1 MRFGVAPRLL
11 LTSLIFAAPGG
22 HEAALAAPA
31 TPAAGPAAPAATGF
45 DEETIRGLPGYR
57 AEMVA
62 APVFGG
68 QVFLMEAGDPKAP
81 AVVLVHGLGD
91 SGMRDWYPVLPAL
104 AAQYHV
110 VAFDLPGFGRS
121 THANQLYSPERYAEF
136 IHALAGQRLQG
147 PYNLVGHSMGGA
159 LSVVVAARFPGDVKR
174 LLLIDA
180 AGMLHRKA
188 YVNFAVSAGLDSLLG
203 VLAGPAKKLA
213 NLAEESASK
222 AIGPI
227 FPISPDP
234 SMILRN
240 EFLRGKV
247 LGSPTRIA
255 ALAVILEN
263 FAPAIEGVRSP
274 TWILWGSD
282 DAIASLRAGLV
293 LQARLP
299 SAQLRVL
306 EGSGH
311 DPMASRPRAV
321 EQFLLEA
328 LAAPAAAPWPRVVT
342 AFPTLPAR
350 KARCERE
357 SGKRF
362 SGDYAEIEIVG
373 CSDAVVKDVRASA
386 IKIRDSSVVVE
397 NARVVGPGVALAVK
411 GSHVEITASDFSGSV
426 ALDVEGSDLD
436 LAGVELRGQRA
447 SVHVGGSSK
456 LIFSVSRAESPIN
469 YRYLHGDYEFDI
481 GVEF

>member
-1 MRFGVAPRLL
+1 
-11 LTSLIFAAPGG
+11 
-22 HEAALAAPA
+22 
-31 TPAAGPAAPAATGF
+31 
-45 DEETIRGLPGYR
+45 
-57 AEMVA
+57 
-62 APVFGG
+62 
-68 QVFLMEAGDPKAP
+68 MEAGDAKAP
-81 AVVLVHGLGD
+81 AVVLVHGLGE

-104 AAQYHV
+104 AANYRV

-121 THANQLYSPERYAEF
+121 THANELYSPERYAEF

-159 LSVVVAARFPGDVKR
+159 LSLVVAARFPDDVKR
-174 LLLIDA
+174 LILIDA
-180 AGMLHRKA
+180 AGILHRKA
-188 YVNFAVSAGLDSLLG
+188 YVNFAVSAGLDNLLG
-203 VLAGPAKKLA
+203 VLSGAAKELA
-213 NLAEESASK
+213 TVAEESAAT

-227 FPISPDP
+227 FPGSPDP
-234 SMILRN
+234 SVVLRS
-240 EFLRGKV
+240 EFLRGTV

-274 TWILWGSD
+274 TWILWGSN
-282 DAIASLRAGLV
+282 DAIASPRCGLV

-299 SAQLRVL
+299 AAQLRVL
-306 EGSGH
+306 VGSGH

-328 LAAPAAAPWPRVVT
+328 LAAPAEGRGPRVAT
-342 AFPTLPAR
+342 PFPALPAR

-357 SGKRF
+357 NGMRF

-373 CSDAVVKDVRASA
+373 CKGAVVKDVRASA
-386 IKIRDSSVVVE
+386 IRIRDSYVVVE
-397 NARVVGPGVALAVK
+397 NTRVVSPGVALAVK
-411 GSHVEITASDFSGSV
+411 GSNVEITASDFAGSD

-469 YRYLHGDYEFDI
+469 HRYLHGDYAFDI
-481 GVEF
+481 GVEL